1 VKKLKDRELC
11 KLVKED
17 ALAEHL
23 EAFKALVKEPTH
35 LCLKCGRVSNDK
47 KRLCKPEK
55 MET

>member
-1 VKKLKDRELC
+1 VKKLNDRELC

-23 EAFKALVKEPTH
+23 EAFKSLVKESTH
-35 LCLKCGRVSNDK
+35 LCLKCGRVANDK